1 LDVDFVAQ
9 GLELTD
15 ELARMTLRIVATE
28 EVVGAGVSVV
38 LVSGFPTRLTVGAG
52 GVWVLV
58 EASLPNA

>member
-1 LDVDFVAQ
+1 
-9 GLELTD
+9 
-15 ELARMTLRIVATE
+15 MTLRIVATE